1 MFVFTTPFCQH
12 NIKRKVKSPF
22 YFAAERKLLMNK
34 VFLIAGGD
42 LRFVTLAESLARD
55 YTVYAVG
62 FGRNVAMPDSVRVID
77 RVTDMNMCADY
88 IILPLPVSGDG
99 VMVSTPYSSK
109 SVSLE
114 SLVPVI
120 KENGVVFGGMIAP
133 EIRMLFEEKGITVAD
148 YAKRE
153 EFAVLNAVATAE
165 GAIQVA
171 MEELALTLSGRKVL
185 ILGAG
190 RIAKVLIDMLSGFH
204 ADITVAARKCSDI
217 AWARVYGCKAVRIND
232 MEDAI
237 AESEIIFNTVP
248 AVILDEKKLTLIS
261 KGCLV
266 IDLASKPGGVD
277 FDTAGSLGVKA
288 VWLLSL
294 PGKVAPVT
302 SGEVIAE
309 TVKNILSERGDLN
322 G

>member
-1 MFVFTTPFCQH
+1 
-12 NIKRKVKSPF
+12 
-22 YFAAERKLLMNK
+22 MNK
-34 VFLIAGGD
+34 TFLIAGGD
-42 LRFVTLAESLARD
+42 LRFATLAGNLAKD

-62 FGRNVAMPDSVRVID
+62 FDRNVAVSDRVYVID
-77 RVTDMNMCADY
+77 RLTDMKVRADY

-99 VMVSTPYSSK
+99 VTVSMPYSGK

-120 KENGVVFGGMIAP
+120 KENGIVFGGMIAP
-133 EIRMLFEEKGITVAD
+133 EIRALFEEKGVTVAD

-171 MEELALTLSGRKVL
+171 MEELATTLSGRKIL

-190 RIAKVLIDMLSGFH
+190 RIAKVLIDMLRGFH
-204 ADITVAARKCSDI
+204 ADVTVAARKCSDL
-217 AWARVYGCKAVRIND
+217 AWARVYGCRAVHIN
-232 MEDAI
+232 EAESPI
-237 AESEIIFNTVP
+237 AESDIIINTVP
-248 AVILDEKKLTLIS
+248 AVILDEKKLKLIGKS
-261 KGCLV
+261 SLV

-277 FDTAGSLGVKA
+277 FDTAGNLGVKA

-302 SGEVIAE
+302 SGEVIAG

-322 G
+322 D

>member
-1 MFVFTTPFCQH
+1 
-12 NIKRKVKSPF
+12 
-22 YFAAERKLLMNK
+22 MNK
-34 VFLIAGGD
+34 TFLIAGGD
-42 LRFVTLAESLARD
+42 LRFATLAGKLAEN

-62 FGRNVAMPDSVRVID
+62 FDRNVDISDRVRVAD
-77 RVTDMNMCADY
+77 RITDINVRADY

-99 VMVSTPYSSK
+99 VTVSMPYSGR

-120 KENGVVFGGMIAP
+120 KENGVIFGGMISP
-133 EIRMLFEEKGITVAD
+133 EIRKIFEEKGIAVAD

-171 MEELALTLSGRKVL
+171 MEELAATLSGRKIL

-204 ADITVAARKCSDI
+204 ADITVAARKCSDL

-232 MEDAI
+232 MEKAV
-237 AESEIIFNTVP
+237 AESDVIFNTVP
-248 AVILDEKKLTLIS
+248 AVILDEEKLKLI
-261 KGCLV
+261 GQNTLV

-288 VWLLSL
+288 IWLLSL

-309 TVKNILSERGDLN
+309 TVKNILSERGDFN
-322 G
+322 D

>member
-1 MFVFTTPFCQH
+1 
-12 NIKRKVKSPF
+12 
-22 YFAAERKLLMNK
+22 MNK
-34 VFLIAGGD
+34 TFLIAGGD
-42 LRFVTLAESLARD
+42 LRFATLAGNLAKD

-62 FGRNVAMPDSVRVID
+62 FDRNVAVSDRVYVID
-77 RVTDMNMCADY
+77 RLTDMKVRADY

-99 VMVSTPYSSK
+99 VTVSMPYSGK

-120 KENGVVFGGMIAP
+120 KENGIVFGGMISP
-133 EIRMLFEEKGITVAD
+133 EIRALFEEKGVTVAD

-171 MEELALTLSGRKVL
+171 MEELATTLSGRKIL

-190 RIAKVLIDMLSGFH
+190 RIAKVLIDMLRGFH
-204 ADITVAARKCSDI
+204 ADVTVAARKCSDL
-217 AWARVYGCKAVRIND
+217 AWARVYGCRAVHIN
-232 MEDAI
+232 EAESPI
-237 AESEIIFNTVP
+237 AESDIIINTVP
-248 AVILDEKKLTLIS
+248 AVILDEKKLKLIGKS
-261 KGCLV
+261 SLV

-277 FDTAGSLGVKA
+277 FDTAGNLGVKA

-302 SGEVIAE
+302 SGEVIAG

-322 G
+322 D